1 MSWSFEMY
9 PMPLRSLVWLDLSDE
24 AQWLEMK
31 RDVDGWPLQRSVM
44 DLSLSPVAFNTDT
57 YPPFTS
63 QLNLFSFSTTL
74 SLSSVFSS
82 LPVSILPHLFLLSS
96 SHSLTPRDSYSLL
109 FFYFLSIH
117 NQQLWDED
125 FFFSSFSFL
134 RFPQISQWR
143 KSFFSPFFFSFWI
156 VKRFRNPSSDYL

>member
-1 MSWSFEMY
+1 
-9 PMPLRSLVWLDLSDE
+9 
-24 AQWLEMK
+24 
-31 RDVDGWPLQRSVM
+31 M

-125 FFFSSFSFL
+125 FFFLPFLFFGFL
-134 RFPQISQWR
+134 RFLSDGNP
-143 KSFFSPFFFSFWI
+143 FSPPPFFFLSELSRDLEI
-156 VKRFRNPSSDYL
+156 QALIIYNPDTALSPSLHRKKKSHLNLAGFY